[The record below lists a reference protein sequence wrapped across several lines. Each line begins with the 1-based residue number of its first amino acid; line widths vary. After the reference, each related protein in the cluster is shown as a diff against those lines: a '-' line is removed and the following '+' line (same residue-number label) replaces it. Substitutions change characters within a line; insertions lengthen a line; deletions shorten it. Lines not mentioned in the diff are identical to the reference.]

1 MIVVDTT
8 VLGDLLFNR
17 GAMRASAE
25 KLQSIDPE
33 WISME
38 LLRYEL
44 GNVARSHVA
53 FSDLV
58 EVDAQLG
65 LEGAG
70 EALTEIVQDA
80 DWMGILHLAVVE
92 DLSYYDASHVWL
104 ARSRGLKLRTR
115 DKGILAKCPDVAVA
129 MPEV

>member
-8 VLGDLLFNR
+8 VLGDLCFN
-17 GAMRASAE
+17 GGKLCASAAE
-25 KLQSIDPE
+25 LLVLEPE
-33 WISME
+33 WIAMD
-38 LLRYEL
+38 LVRYEL

-53 FSDLV
+53 FGNM
-58 EVDAQLG
+58 EQADARLE
-65 LEGAG
+65 LEGV
-70 EALTEIVQDA
+70 EEILADIVRDA
-80 DWMGILHLAVVE
+80 DWVEVLRVAVAT

-115 DKGILAKCPDVAVA
+115 DKGILAKCPDLAVA